1 MFQPRPEDACL
12 AHLRAHT
19 PHTLGHDML
28 ANDPVAAD
36 LPAEARRSLVSAA
49 LDDGTAVGAMLNLQ
63 YPGRGP
69 EAVATALGVR
79 IVETHDDPFAGPFW
93 RHADYRARPPEI
105 RLFATALA
113 ALDGLMANPEIACLV
128 GVRRSAPVFV
138 AHELYHHVEATRAEP
153 RLARRHAVARLRIG
167 AIRLAA
173 PVLALSEIAAGACAQ
188 AMLGLPHHAAI
199 LDLLALSHVP
209 LRATGGAALRRSLS
223 RTSQ

>member
-1 MFQPRPEDACL
+1 MRGPEEACL
-12 AHLRAHT
+12 ARLRGET
-19 PHTLGHDML
+19 PFTLGDRML

-36 LPAEARRSLVSAA
+36 LPAEARHRLVAAA
-49 LDDGTAVGAMLNLQ
+49 LDDGTAVGAMLNRRYTGL
-63 YPGRGP
+63 GP
-69 EAVATALGVR
+69 EAVAAALGVR
-79 IVETHDDPFAGPFW
+79 IVETREDPYAGPFW

-105 RLFATALA
+105 RLFAIALA
-113 ALDGLMANPEIACLV
+113 ALDGVMATPDIASLV

-153 RLARRHAVARLRIG
+153 RLARRHAVARLRLG

-188 AMLGLPHHAAI
+188 AMLGLPNHAAI
-199 LDLLALSHVP
+199 LDLLALDQVP
-209 LRATGGAALRRSLS
+209 LRSASGMALRRSLS